1 MALIV
6 QPCLRNASAS
16 TTNSHASIL
25 RRGPFQQLPDSD
37 TREPGRGPPTTGGS
51 QTASRLGVVIFDEQD
66 WSLSD
71 ERRHKVDVPDPVAEA
86 GPVKGKSTEGS
97 DDEDREQRPYRG
109 SVHAFDGSPPNRH
122 SVEVLIL
129 WGHKAPLCPSLPDAL
144 VADRHPRSG
153 IARRLARSSSR
164 ASMNAVFGALP
175 ISQATRHARH
185 SSRSS
190 ASMVSMLHTR
200 GASVRTPSFTLHP
213 RDRTRK
219 GSD

>member
-71 ERRHKVDVPDPVAEA
+71 ERRHQCGCP
-86 GPVKGKSTEGS
+86 G
-97 DDEDREQRPYRG
+97 
-109 SVHAFDGSPPNRH
+109 
-122 SVEVLIL
+122 L
-129 WGHKAPLCPSLPDAL
+129 GH
-144 VADRHPRSG
+144 RSC
-153 IARRLARSSSR
+153 RR
-164 ASMNAVFGALP
+164 AS
-175 ISQATRHARH
+175 
-185 SSRSS
+185 
-190 ASMVSMLHTR
+190 
-200 GASVRTPSFTLHP
+200 
-213 RDRTRK
+213 RK
-219 GSD
+219 GVEAQEWLLLGMEAFRETNTGAAVCETKRKQPGQTHR